1 MAEVVVNRCC
11 GEIPI
16 MHTDEDGHIV
26 DMECPV
32 CGRTVYIGSSDLFT
46 KEQRERIDTW
56 NKGVKKRGR

>member
-1 MAEVVVNRCC
+1 MAEVAVNRCC

-16 MHTDEDGHIV
+16 MHTHEDGHIV

-32 CGRTVYIGSSDLFT
+32 CGRTVYIGSIDLFT
-46 KEQRERIDTW
+46 KEQRERIDAW